1 MKKKNKE
8 EIEELVMVFL
18 CDYFGMERDEI
29 KPESKMATDLRADSL
44 DMVELMLYAE
54 RTFGIEISDDKLDAM
69 ANCTVSEIVDM
80 IGELQGLS

>member
-1 MKKKNKE
+1 MIFDKLL
-8 EIEELVMVFL
+8 EIFANVIPEV
-18 CDYFGMERDEI
+18 DTNEI

-80 IGELQGLS
+80 IGELEG